1 MALICFALCID
12 SAQGTECPPPPPVVW
27 SHVTGLQPTV
37 ISSLKGCVRALD
49 GPAQMSS
56 ALILLPSYLLY
67 IEAYYSQL
75 CVQVGI
81 YKKKEIRLKASVA
94 PDKLFL
100 KTICSSGGM
109 ENLPEVYI

>member
-1 MALICFALCID
+1 MCYFFCLASFLPYIHFGYCYID
-12 SAQGTECPPPPPVVW
+12 SAQGTECPPPPPVLW

-49 GPAQMSS
+49 GSSQMSS

-67 IEAYYSQL
+67 VEAYYSQL

-81 YKKKEIRLKASVA
+81 YKKEISIKASVTSA
-94 PDKLFL
+94 SLTRSF
-100 KTICSSGGM
+100 
-109 ENLPEVYI
+109 

>member
-67 IEAYYSQL
+67 MEAYYSQL

-81 YKKKEIRLKASVA
+81 NKKEISIKASVTPA
-94 PDKLFL
+94 PLNKV
-100 KTICSSGGM
+100 I
-109 ENLPEVYI
+109 